1 MHGVSG
7 GWRRLIGMGGP
18 QKLNAQVVP
27 IYWEGG
33 RFATRSNG
41 LVRLGRRS
49 AQSEAVRA
57 ALAAGATRR
66 PVAHGR
72 APATST
78 VRQLRAHNCLDGC
91 KTTGPAVAL
100 RRDFD

>member
-1 MHGVSG
+1 
-7 GWRRLIGMGGP
+7 MGGP

-57 ALAAGATRR
+57 ALPAGATRR

-72 APATST
+72 A
-78 VRQLRAHNCLDGC
+78 
-91 KTTGPAVAL
+91 L
-100 RRDFD
+100 RRCANCAPTIVWMDLSDGRKPSIYS